1 MKYVGVSTPA
11 WTIVGDED
19 RGKYKD
25 IPESDEPAP
34 GQRHNFDKAHYIYQT
49 APKWKFG
56 KDEGRGDKLFPA
68 SKVPGPGAYLEEEEE
83 EKKDGGKKRKRNKQ
97 GNSISRRNIK
107 VGLGPGTYDPKKLA
121 RSAPKFSFGYK
132 SQTER
137 EKEDVGPG
145 KYNPKYNLKEINKFS
160 TFSRSRRKGTDEMR
174 VTCAPGPGSYFQSKS
189 SKNFRVKK
197 KGKKNKRKLSR
208 GEFCTFGSK
217 SHSRFKG
224 IKSETPGV
232 GRYKYQGHTI
242 GHWIHSRGSR
252 SRKVLKQRES
262 NLKDR
267 YDNEVPGPGAYSI
280 KTGMTK
286 STAPSFG
293 FGTMKRPKLRN
304 PADPKIPGPAAY
316 IGNVLDHEEVEDLK
330 RDDSNFFGTSKRDF
344 MKPDKKTD
352 GEDGTSKKATT
363 AYGKMGQAD
372 GLDGRKWMKNPLFQG
387 PKFTFKGRR
396 KNNVKKD
403 MLRFPGPG
411 AYYTSHNY
419 MVGLTNPHHIIGTGD
434 RFKQLRRKDLTP
446 GPGDYNVSMG
456 LSHNGVKFPKS
467 LRKDPANVD
476 PEIEVGP
483 DTYEI
488 KSTVPQLQP
497 WEDKAQKEAGFKI
510 TLD

>member
-11 WTIVGDED
+11 WTIVGDDE

-34 GQRHNFDKAHYIYQT
+34 GQAHNFDKAHYIYET
-49 APKWKFG
+49 APRWKFG
-56 KDEGRGDKLFPA
+56 KDAGRGDKLFPS
-68 SKVPGPGAYLEEEEE
+68 SKVPGPGTYHKDKPMVEENT
-83 EKKDGGKKRKRNKQ
+83 GKKKKLKKSD
-97 GNSISRRNIK
+97 NSVSRRNLR
-107 VGLGPGTYDPKKLA
+107 VGLGPGAYDPRKLTK
-121 RSAPKFSFGYK
+121 SAPRFSLGYK
-132 SQTER
+132 SVTER

-145 KYNPKYNLKEINKFS
+145 KYDPSYKLKEVSRYS
-160 TFSRSRRKGTDEMR
+160 TFGKSRRKGTDEMR
-174 VTCAPGPGSYFQSKS
+174 HTCAPGPGSYFQK
-189 SKNFRVKK
+189 KNGKKFRVKK
-197 KGKKNKRKLSR
+197 NRKGKLSR

-217 SHSRFKG
+217 SHSRFRP
-224 IKSETPGV
+224 IRSETPGV
-232 GRYKYQGHTI
+232 GKYKYQGHTI
-242 GHWIHSRGSR
+242 GSWINSRASR

-280 KTGMTK
+280 KTKLTK

-316 IGNVLDHEEVEDLK
+316 IGNVLDEEEVEDLK
-330 RDDSNFFGTSKRDF
+330 RDNSNFFGTSKRDF
-344 MKPDKKTD
+344 EKPHKSE
-352 GEDGTSKKATT
+352 GEEGASKKATT
-363 AYGKMGQAD
+363 GYGTLGESSRLED
-372 GLDGRKWMKNPLFQG
+372 RKWMKNPLFQG

-396 KNNVKKD
+396 KHNVKKD

-411 AYYTSHNY
+411 AYYTAHNF
-419 MVGLTNPHHIIGTGD
+419 MVGLSNPHHIIGTGD

-446 GPGDYNVSMG
+446 GPGDYNTAMG